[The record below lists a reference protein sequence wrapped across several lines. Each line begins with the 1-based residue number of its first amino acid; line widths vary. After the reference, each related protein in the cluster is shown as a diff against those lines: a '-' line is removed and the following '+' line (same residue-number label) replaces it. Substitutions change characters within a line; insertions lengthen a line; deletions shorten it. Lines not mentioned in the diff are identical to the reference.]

1 MINEGDT
8 PVSEGDVVASI
19 PAGAHVPMDIW
30 PRIGIRRPHTGAW
43 MMLVQELLE
52 LEAWLRTE
60 AIPLIIMGTTEIDH
74 LPPRLDM
81 SRGYPEHAEKM
92 PAPERHGLRIV
103 GHAVRTDLPAVFR
116 QKLPEVTRETANAFA
131 ASLSDEATVEVIER
145 YMRVREN
152 RGERSAVEYLRRK
165 LTSN

>member
-1 MINEGDT
+1 MINEDDT

-19 PAGAHVPMDIW
+19 PAGAHVPMGIW

-52 LEAWLRTE
+52 LEAWVRTE

-74 LPPRLDM
+74 LPPHLDM

-92 PAPERHGLRIV
+92 PAAERHGLRI
-103 GHAVRTDLPAVFR
+103 A
-116 QKLPEVTRETANAFA
+116 AN
-131 ASLSDEATVEVIER
+131 LSDEATVEVIER